1 MQAAIKKAACFIWI
15 GGYMR
20 VKRFLGFTD
29 GIKEPQKTRTEKV
42 LSKYYRYNGDIYN
55 TITYLCMKLIEGCMP
70 GKEENY
76 QYYKR
81 NGELSKPRTLYKF
94 NSPDNT
100 TYVGLNKTEYNF
112 VCYLLE
118 KGLNTEKAV
127 ISYDKADVEHTEAEQ
142 RKKEAEKAQQEAEEK
157 RLAEEKKKIE
167 AAITEEEKHITQEEK
182 ELADS
187 IFISMYGAECKNY
200 SLIALV
206 HNFDNQYC
214 KEEIISRLHNYNQ
227 ASIKL
232 FECLTGLELPK
243 SYRKRVEYIRN
254 ITMKNFKGMTE
265 YKPYKKKETKEVHK
279 EEFYIAEGRGRAER
293 WTKVIAEPFRK
304 YGVDMFIFCNN
315 GHWNIS
321 LAESGVYV
329 ATGRT
334 KKECM
339 ANLKKYRD
347 IHGKEDFLQKIKCKT
362 ELVISCIGA
371 NPRYKTV

>member
-1 MQAAIKKAACFIWI
+1 ME
-15 GGYMR
+15 

-29 GIKEPQKTRTEKV
+29 GIKEPQKTRTEKI
-42 LSKYYRYNGDIYN
+42 LSKYYNYNGGIYN
-55 TITYLCMKLIEGCMP
+55 TVTYLCMKLLEGCTP
-70 GKEENY
+70 GKKEDY
-76 QYYKR
+76 QYYKW
-81 NGELSKPRTLYKF
+81 NGELSRPKTVYRLD
-94 NSPDNT
+94 SPDNI
-100 TYVGLNKTEYNF
+100 TYIGLNKTEYGF

-118 KGLNTEKAV
+118 KGLNTEEAI
-127 ISYDKADVEHTEAEQ
+127 ISYDKADVEHAEAE
-142 RKKEAEKAQQEAEEK
+142 RRAGEAEKARQEAEEK
-157 RLAEEKKKIE
+157 RQAEERKRTE
-167 AAITEEEKHITQEEK
+167 TAITEEEKHITREEK

-187 IFISMYGAECKNY
+187 IFISMYGTGCKNY

-206 HNFDNQYC
+206 HNFDNPYC
-214 KEEIISRLHNYNQ
+214 KEEIISRLHNGNK

-243 SYRKRVEYIRN
+243 HYRKRVEYIGN
-254 ITMKNFKGMTE
+254 ITSGDFKGIAE
-265 YKPYKKKETKEVHK
+265 YKPYKKKEAKEVHK
-279 EEFYIAEGRGRAER
+279 EKFYIAEGRGRAER

-304 YGVDMFIFCNN
+304 YGVDMFIFCSN
-315 GHWNIS
+315 GYWNIS

-329 ATGRT
+329 ATGIT

>member
-1 MQAAIKKAACFIWI
+1 M
-15 GGYMR
+15 
-20 VKRFLGFTD
+20 
-29 GIKEPQKTRTEKV
+29 
-42 LSKYYRYNGDIYN
+42 YRLD
-55 TITYLCMKLIEGCMP
+55 
-70 GKEENY
+70 
-76 QYYKR
+76 
-81 NGELSKPRTLYKF
+81 
-94 NSPDNT
+94 SPDNI
-100 TYVGLNKTEYNF
+100 TYIELNKTEYNF

-118 KGLNTEKAV
+118 KGLNTEEAI
-127 ISYDKADVEHTEAEQ
+127 ISYDKADVEHAEAE
-142 RKKEAEKAQQEAEEK
+142 RRAEEAEKARQEAEEK
-157 RLAEEKKKIE
+157 RQAEEVEKIE

-187 IFISMYGAECKNY
+187 IFISMYGTECKNY

-206 HNFDNQYC
+206 HNFDNPYC
-214 KEEIISRLHNYNQ
+214 KEEIISRLHNGNK

-243 SYRKRVEYIRN
+243 HYRKRVEYIGN
-254 ITMKNFKGMTE
+254 ITSGDFKGI
-265 YKPYKKKETKEVHK
+265 KPYKKKETKEVHK

-304 YGVDMFIFCNN
+304 YGLDMFIFYSN
-315 GHWNIS
+315 GYWNIS
-321 LAESGVYV
+321 LAESVVYV

-347 IHGKEDFLQKIKCKT
+347 IHGKEDFLQKIKYKT
-362 ELVISCIGA
+362 GLVISCIGA